1 MLRSFIQIGACLCL
15 LGALALVVLE
25 PAAWPALVGAG
36 LLVLGT
42 LFERFYYRGGTAA
55 AGTGGRW
62 QSTSEK
68 FLDEESGA
76 LVTVWFNPATGER
89 RYVGDG
95 AAPPS

>member
-1 MLRSFIQIGACLCL
+1 MLRSFIQIGACLSL
-15 LGALALVVLE
+15 LGALVLVVLE

-55 AGTGGRW
+55 SGTGGRW
-62 QSTSEK
+62 QATAER
-68 FLDEESGA
+68 FLDDESGA

-89 RYVGDG
+89 RYVPEGS
-95 AAPPS
+95 APPA